1 MFCTKNPATIPIVVG
16 KLAAQTPSRLS
27 VFSSI
32 PEATTKGGAQAK
44 QANSPGFKNWICPDT
59 AFSETPLSN
68 QTWHSSLQALL
79 IAMRA
84 SKLSTQLRTKSTG
97 PFVRL
102 PSLILERKRKI
113 V

>member
-1 MFCTKNPATIPIVVG
+1 MVG

-32 PEATTKGGAQAK
+32 LEATTRGGAQAK
-44 QANSPGFKNWICPDT
+44 QANCPGFRNWICPET

-68 QTWHSSLQALL
+68 QTWPSSLQALL
-79 IAMRA
+79 IAIRA

-97 PFVRL
+97 PLVRL
-102 PSLILERKRKI
+102 PSLILEKREFGI
-113 V
+113 